1 MSILHLLL
9 MTLND
14 ANSHPS
20 NPESHNLQ
28 WIQIDDLVID
38 RLAHEMRVKG
48 KPIKLTRKE
57 FNLLWALGSD
67 PECVFR
73 REELLNMVWGSQ
85 ITVEPRTVDAHI
97 ARLRRLFKKE
107 KDISPSI
114 ETVWG
119 IGYRLR
125 KRFALPHDP

>member
-1 MSILHLLL
+1 MNLTDHHNNN
-9 MTLND
+9 TN
-14 ANSHPS
+14 N
-20 NPESHNLQ
+20 NPQHLQ
-28 WIQIDDLVID
+28 WIQIDDVVID
-38 RLAHEMRVKG
+38 RLGHEMRIKG

-57 FNLLWALGSD
+57 FSLLWALGTD

-73 REELLNMVWGSQ
+73 REELLQMVWGNQ

-125 KRFALPHDP
+125 KRFALSQDPEP

>member
-1 MSILHLLL
+1 MDVNNQNNGSPKN
-9 MTLND
+9 LNC
-14 ANSHPS
+14 
-20 NPESHNLQ
+20 
-28 WIQIDDLVID
+28 IQIDDVVID

-73 REELLNMVWGSQ
+73 REELLKMVWGTN
-85 ITVEPRTVDAHI
+85 IVVEPRTVDAHI

-125 KRFALPHDP
+125 KRWAVPTDP

>member
-1 MSILHLLL
+1 MQYLCCVL
-9 MTLND
+9 MKGHDQN
-14 ANSHPS
+14 NG
-20 NPESHNLQ
+20 NPDNLQ
-28 WIQIDDLVID
+28 WIQIDDVVID

-57 FNLLWALGSD
+57 FSLLWALGSD

-73 REELLNMVWGSQ
+73 REELLKMVWGAQ
-85 ITVEPRTVDAHI
+85 IAVEPRTVDAHI

-107 KDISPSI
+107 KNFSPSI

-125 KRFALPHDP
+125 KRFIQSADP

>member
-1 MSILHLLL
+1 MKNLHSSF
-9 MTLND
+9 MDGEDHKNGI
-14 ANSHPS
+14 SP
-20 NPESHNLQ
+20 NLQ
-28 WIQIDDLVID
+28 WIQIDDVVID

-57 FNLLWALGSD
+57 FSLLWALGSD

-73 REELLNMVWGSQ
+73 REELLKMVWGAQ
-85 ITVEPRTVDAHI
+85 IAVEPRTVDAHI

-125 KRFALPHDP
+125 KKFTLSADT

>member
-1 MSILHLLL
+1 
-9 MTLND
+9 MTVKDHN
-14 ANSHPS
+14 NGNPS
-20 NPESHNLQ
+20 NLQ
-28 WIQIDDLVID
+28 WIQIDDVVID

-73 REELLNMVWGSQ
+73 REELLKMVWGTN
-85 ITVEPRTVDAHI
+85 IAVEPRTVDAHI

-107 KDISPSI
+107 KNISPSI

-125 KRFALPHDP
+125 KKYILSAEE

>member
-1 MSILHLLL
+1 MN
-9 MTLND
+9 LND
-14 ANSHPS
+14 RNTHSETPNTQS
-20 NPESHNLQ
+20 LQ
-28 WIQIDDLVID
+28 WIQIDDVVID
-38 RLAHEMRVKG
+38 RLGHEMRIKG

-57 FNLLWALGSD
+57 FRLLWALGSD

-73 REELLNMVWGSQ
+73 REELLKMVWGNQ

-107 KDISPSI
+107 RDVSPSI

-125 KRFALPHDP
+125 KRFVIPTGS

>member
-1 MSILHLLL
+1 MNGNDEKFNNGNLHRI
-9 MTLND
+9 
-14 ANSHPS
+14 
-20 NPESHNLQ
+20 E
-28 WIQIDDLVID
+28 IDDVVID

-57 FNLLWALGSD
+57 FTLLWTLCSD

-73 REELLNMVWGSQ
+73 REELLKIIWGPQ
-85 ITVEPRTVDAHI
+85 ISVEPRTVDAHI
-97 ARLRRLFKKE
+97 ARLRRLLKKE

-114 ETVWG
+114 ETVWR

-125 KRFALPHDP
+125 KRFVLPADQ

>member
-1 MSILHLLL
+1 MKILHSSV
-9 MTLND
+9 MTVKDHN
-14 ANSHPS
+14 NGNPS
-20 NPESHNLQ
+20 NLQ
-28 WIQIDDLVID
+28 WIQIDDVVID

-73 REELLNMVWGSQ
+73 REELLKMVWGTN
-85 ITVEPRTVDAHI
+85 IAVEPRTVDAHI

-107 KDISPSI
+107 KNISPSI

-125 KRFALPHDP
+125 KKYILSAEE